1 MCKACELDPLQ
12 ELTCPEQLPGSLRQ
26 IYLFEKLEEVQL
38 AEIAA
43 GLTTIELTEGR
54 WLHRQGDDAEHFYLV
69 QEGQIA
75 LFRQSLG
82 GRESIVAIVGENELF
97 TEELVFREDPRY
109 DLHARAIGDAKVVSF
124 ESSVMRK
131 FIMDSTPLC
140 LQLMETLNRRQ
151 QVLLDH
157 IERLTLFDATQ
168 RVLAYLLDQV
178 EAVPKPQPVKLSVP
192 KSTLASHLS
201 IQPET
206 LSRALAKLREC
217 NYLREEGAEL
227 VLDAPAHLLAD
238 LACSRCS
245 LRSWGCPGPDRLS
258 SEPPAEG
265 RFELD
270 TSSL

>member
-26 IYLFEKLEEVQL
+26 IYLFEELEEVQL
-38 AEIAA
+38 AEIAG
-43 GLTTIELTEGR
+43 GLQTTDLPDGQ
-54 WLHRQGDDAEHFYLV
+54 WLHRQGESADRFFLV
-69 QEGQIA
+69 QEGQVA

-97 TEELVFREDPRY
+97 AEELMIREEPRY
-109 DLHARAIGDAKVVSF
+109 DLHARAIGDAKVVGFDSR
-124 ESSVMRK
+124 SMRR
-131 FIMDSTPLC
+131 FVEGSTALC
-140 LQLMETLNRRQ
+140 LRLMETQTRRQ

-178 EAVPKPQPVKLSVP
+178 EAVGRPQQIRLSVP

-206 LSRALAKLREC
+206 LSRAFAKLRDS
-217 NYLREEGAEL
+217 NVLREVGATL
-227 VLDAPAHLLAD
+227 VVDAPEHLLAD

-245 LRSWGCPGPDRLS
+245 LRSWGCPGPDR
-258 SEPPAEG
+258 PPHRPSDRTFSDARLET
-265 RFELD
+265 R
-270 TSSL
+270 